1 MHINAYTVYTSHT
14 HTHTHTHTNTKQ
26 VYNVTVKAATH
37 GLNNNTHTYIHHTG
51 PHTHNTCT
59 KIASYSYRLQAV
71 VPLPPSML
79 YSQSTPTLSS
89 TQNRMKYAFKPCS
102 PIHLKMQ
109 ICQ

>member
-51 PHTHNTCT
+51 PHTHTTTSSCT
-59 KIASYSYRLQAV
+59 
-71 VPLPPSML
+71 PSSIHQMK
-79 YSQSTPTLSS
+79 TL
-89 TQNRMKYAFKPCS
+89 RAL
-102 PIHLKMQ
+102 LKMTLAIQ
-109 ICQ
+109 DIYYDWSDRHMHTHT